1 MHGQRLPNSLPFATG
16 GGARLRQLDSG
27 TDDSDLVST
36 SESESDDQEMESEA
50 EDQVG
55 NGDAADVETV
65 STSGTVSSCLIVYR
79 LQIAVVTTYASHL
92 MLHVFVAELSV
103 SKSAFNLNRLVE

>member
-1 MHGQRLPNSLPFATG
+1 LPFVTG

-50 EDQVG
+50 EDQIE
-55 NGDAADVETV
+55 NGDAADIEMV
-65 STSGTVSSCLIVYR
+65 STSGQASSRLIVYR
-79 LQIAVVTTYASHL
+79 LQIVCVTTYASHFI
-92 MLHVFVAELSV
+92 LHVFVAELS
-103 SKSAFNLNRLVE
+103 E